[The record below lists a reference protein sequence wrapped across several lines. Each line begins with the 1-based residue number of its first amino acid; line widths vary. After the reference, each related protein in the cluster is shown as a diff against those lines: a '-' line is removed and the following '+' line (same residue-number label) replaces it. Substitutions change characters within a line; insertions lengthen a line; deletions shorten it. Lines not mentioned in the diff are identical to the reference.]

1 MSCLIRKYLIDKR
14 QRGQTSLPNFWR
26 RFFAPFIYA
35 LLILLSAIRWAS
47 YKHPFHP
54 SQPSTAL
61 TFPHNSQRIL
71 KIPASFSVSNIPI
84 YSPSNTSYPHIQSSF
99 KIMTMVLKR
108 KRSEDAMSICS
119 DSSRSSSTSPF
130 SNNVMMVDTDAIT
143 QHHVPLG
150 VHSRTLKR
158 WRNLRPD
165 EKSVHDYTMSKLFS
179 AQRSSHQQAAPP
191 NPISPSFT
199 PVTHT
204 QQSSQRN
211 IMSFFNPTQS
221 HQNIPST
228 NGLVSQR
235 SIHAISC
242 SDCERSMETPFDDEE
257 GECYACRGCYKKVCG
272 GCSTGGQ
279 EWGMERRC
287 LECALR

>member
-1 MSCLIRKYLIDKR
+1 M
-14 QRGQTSLPNFWR
+14 
-26 RFFAPFIYA
+26 A
-35 LLILLSAIRWAS
+35 
-47 YKHPFHP
+47 
-54 SQPSTAL
+54 
-61 TFPHNSQRIL
+61 
-71 KIPASFSVSNIPI
+71 
-84 YSPSNTSYPHIQSSF
+84 
-99 KIMTMVLKR
+99 MVLKR

-119 DSSRSSSTSPF
+119 ASSSSSSTSPF

-179 AQRSSHQQAAPP
+179 AQRSPHQQTAPQ
-191 NPISPSFT
+191 NSISPSFT
-199 PVTHT
+199 PVTHAT
-204 QQSSQRN
+204 QPSQRN
-211 IMSFFNPTQS
+211 IMSFFTRSQANPS
-221 HQNIPST
+221 VPMT
-228 NGLVSQR
+228 NGMGSQR
-235 SIHAISC
+235 STHAISC
-242 SDCERSMETPFDDEE
+242 SDCDCSIETPFDDEE